1 MARSVEEI
9 KAAIKVDIRTYSS
22 LDNYIFPEDGGSKA
36 STFNV
41 IIFVVSAAMFVFEA
55 IVDNLK
61 NDIQVVAD
69 RAPSGNESWLRRK
82 MLDFQFGDTI
92 SINTTDA
99 TLDNYFV
106 PEYAV
111 IDESKQIVTQ
121 CAVSDSISGVTIKV
135 AKGTVGALTPLS
147 AAEKTAIENY
157 YYGTSSTEGIGFAGV
172 IGTFITLDS
181 DRIRVQADIYYY
193 GQYVSATVKA
203 AVIVAIDTFFQSFT
217 DENFGGN
224 VYMIRLVDAIQNVEG
239 VSRVT
244 VTDIKGRPNTTPLG
258 SAINVDVQGV
268 YETSAGHVLSED
280 TAGNLLDDT
289 LTMIEESK

>member
-9 KAAIKVDIRTYSS
+9 KTAIKADIRTYSS
-22 LDNYIFPEDGGSKA
+22 LDDFLFPEDGGSAA
-36 STFNV
+36 STFNI
-41 IIFVVSAAMFVFEA
+41 IIFVVSAAMFTFEV
-55 IVDNLK
+55 IVDNLQ
-61 NDIQVVAD
+61 NVIQVVAD
-69 RAPSGNESWLRRK
+69 SAPSGNESWLRRK
-82 MLDFQFGDTI
+82 MLDFQYGDTI

-99 TLDNYFV
+99 TLDNYFI

-135 AKGTVGALTPLS
+135 AKGTIGALTPLS
-147 AAEKTAIENY
+147 APEKTAIENY

-172 IGTFITLDS
+172 TATFVSLDS
-181 DRIRVQADIYYY
+181 DRIRVEADIYYL

-203 AVIVAIDTFFQSFT
+203 AVILAIDTFFQGFT

-224 VYMIRLVDAIQNVEG
+224 VFMIRLVDAIQTVEG

-244 VTDIKGRPNTTPLG
+244 VTDIKGRPNATPLG
-258 SAINVDVQGV
+258 SAITIDVQGV

-289 LTMIEESK
+289 LTMIEETK